1 MAKKDMQSISAAL
14 SPVAQNLPTQNV
26 QPITKNKPAPT
37 PKKTEDKIVQFSL
50 GLRKSLR
57 KELAELA
64 ENSDVTMRTFVL
76 EALKDRGLS
85 VTDAD
90 LLDMRKERG

>member
-1 MAKKDMQSISAAL
+1 MAKKDMQSIAAAL
-14 SPVAQNLPTQNV
+14 SPVAEKLPTQNV
-26 QPITKNKPAPT
+26 APIKKPT
-37 PKKTEDKIVQFSL
+37 PKPVTKKKEDKIVQFSL

-64 ENSDVTMRTFVL
+64 EDQDVTMRTFVL
-76 EALKDRGLS
+76 SALKERGLN
-85 VTDAD
+85 VTDSD